1 MSCFISHLGIII
13 SQEQLMVKLV
23 LYVINQLL
31 LYLGEVSILLI
42 EPMHIA
48 SGSNMRGF
56 NYYYYYTYAWVQ
68 ISNMRGFK
76 LQRSY
81 VYLVSLA
88 RI

>member
-13 SQEQLMVKLV
+13 SQEQLTVKLV

-31 LYLGEVSILLI
+31 LYLGEVNILLI
-42 EPMHIA
+42 ESMHIA

>member
-23 LYVINQLL
+23 LYINQLL

-48 SGSNMRGF
+48 SESNMC
-56 NYYYYYTYAWVQ
+56 
-68 ISNMRGFK
+68 GFK
-76 LQRSY
+76 YPICMDSNFKDHMFIW
-81 VYLVSLA
+81 SH
-88 RI
+88 